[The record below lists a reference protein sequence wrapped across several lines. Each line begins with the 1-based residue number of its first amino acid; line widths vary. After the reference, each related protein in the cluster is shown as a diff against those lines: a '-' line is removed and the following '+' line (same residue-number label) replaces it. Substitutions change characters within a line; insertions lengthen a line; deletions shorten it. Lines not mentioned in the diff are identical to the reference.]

1 MTYCIAIKL
10 NTGLVMLSDSRT
22 NAGVDHISTFRKM
35 AVYEKSQDRVLII
48 LSSGNL
54 AISQA
59 VKEYLTHVTDSGGPT
74 IWTARNLFEVAQL
87 VGEAIRAV
95 AKRESDALRAAGVE
109 FNINLL
115 LGGQIAGESTR
126 LFHIYTAGNFIEATD
141 ENCYFQIGEAKYG
154 KPIIDRVV
162 SPETSLDE
170 AAKCA
175 LISMDSTLKSNLS
188 VGLPL
193 DLLVY
198 HEGSLAVT
206 HVAHIDEKNTYFQ
219 MIRSSWGKRLKQV
232 FSEIDAPLWMAKA
245 DNIGAY
251 KPIRDANATTIH
263 GLDELGIDN
272 TPAMQQLTLASS
284 FTNSTVQG

>member
-10 NTGLVMLSDSRT
+10 NAGLVMLSDSRT

-35 AVYEKSQDRVLII
+35 AVYEKPQDRVLVV

-59 VKEYLTHVTDSGGPT
+59 VKAQVAQTTEGTSV
-74 IWTARNLFEVAQL
+74 WTASNMFEVARL
-87 VGEAIRAV
+87 FGDAIRAV
-95 AKRESDALRAAGVE
+95 AQRETEALKAAGVE

-115 LGGQIAGESTR
+115 LGGQIAGEPTR
-126 LFHIYTAGNFIEATD
+126 LFHIYAAGNFIEATD
-141 ENCYFQIGEAKYG
+141 ENCYFQIGESKYG

-162 SPETSLDE
+162 SPSTSLDE

-193 DLLVY
+193 DLVVY
-198 HEGSLAVT
+198 HANTLAVS
-206 HVAHIDEKNTYFQ
+206 HVAHITEDNTYFQ
-219 MIRSSWGKRLKQV
+219 MIRSNWGKRLKQV
-232 FSEIDAPLWMAKA
+232 FSEIDAPVWLAK
-245 DNIGAY
+245 GESLSAY
-251 KPIRDANATTIH
+251 QPIRDSKDVQSTDAAAP
-263 GLDELGIDN
+263 GVDN
-272 TPAMQQLTLASS
+272 SPAMQQLTLGAAR
-284 FTNSTVQG
+284 

>member
-10 NTGLVMLSDSRT
+10 NAGLVMLSDSRT

-35 AVYEKSQDRVLII
+35 AVYEKPQDRVLVVM
-48 LSSGNL
+48 SSGNL

-59 VKEYLTHVTDSGGPT
+59 VKAHVAHATEGASV
-74 IWTARNLFEVAQL
+74 WTASNLFDVARL
-87 VGEAIRAV
+87 FGYAIRAV
-95 AKRESDALRAAGVE
+95 AQRETEALKAAGVE

-115 LGGQIAGESTR
+115 LGGQIAGEPVR
-126 LFHIYTAGNFIEATD
+126 LFHIYAAGNFIEATD
-141 ENCYFQIGEAKYG
+141 ENCYFQIGESKYG

-162 SPETSLDE
+162 SPSTSLDE

-198 HEGSLAVT
+198 HANTLTVT
-206 HVAHIDEKNTYFQ
+206 HVAHITEDNTYFQ
-219 MIRSSWGKRLKQV
+219 MIRSNWGKRLKQV
-232 FSEIDAPLWMAKA
+232 FSEIDAPVWLAK
-245 DNIGAY
+245 GESHSAY
-251 KPIRDANATTIH
+251 QPIRDSKDAPADDAASP
-263 GLDELGIDN
+263 GVDN
-272 TPAMQQLTLASS
+272 SPAMQQLTLG
-284 FTNSTVQG
+284 TTR

>member
-22 NAGVDHISTFRKM
+22 NAGVDHISTFKKM
-35 AVYEKSQDRVLII
+35 MVFEKPDDRVLV
-48 LSSGNL
+48 LMSSGNL

-59 VKEYLTHVTDSGGPT
+59 VRQHISQATSGKT
-74 IWTARNLFEVAQL
+74 IWSANNLFEVAQL
-87 VGEAIRAV
+87 MGDAVRAV
-95 AKRESDALRAAGVE
+95 AQRETKPLESAGVE

-115 LGGQIAGESTR
+115 LGGQIAGEPPR
-126 LFHIYTAGNFIEATD
+126 LFHIYAAGNFIEASD

-162 SPETSLDE
+162 TPDTSLDE

-193 DLLVY
+193 DLLLY
-198 HEGSLAVT
+198 HTNSLAVT
-206 HVAHIDEKNTYFQ
+206 QVAHIDEKNTYFQ
-219 MIRSSWGKRLKQV
+219 MIRNTWGKRLKQV
-232 FSEIDAPLWMAKA
+232 FTEIEPPTWSADAPEH
-245 DNIGAY
+245 GFY
-251 KPIRDANATTIH
+251 KPIRDTASEPSELVTTQPT
-263 GLDELGIDN
+263 L
-272 TPAMQQLTLASS
+272 QQLSLGGLAQQAS
-284 FTNSTVQG
+284 

>member
-10 NTGLVMLSDSRT
+10 NAGLVMLSDSRT

-35 AVYEKSQDRVLII
+35 AVYEKPQDRVLVV

-59 VKEYLTHVTDSGGPT
+59 VKAQVAQTTEGTSV
-74 IWTARNLFEVAQL
+74 WTASNMFDVARLF
-87 VGEAIRAV
+87 GDAIRAV
-95 AKRESDALRAAGVE
+95 AQRETEALKAAGVD

-115 LGGQIAGESTR
+115 LGGQIAGEPTR
-126 LFHIYTAGNFIEATD
+126 LFHIYAAGNFIEATD
-141 ENCYFQIGEAKYG
+141 ENCYFQIGESKYG

-162 SPETSLDE
+162 SPSTSLDE

-193 DLLVY
+193 DLVVY
-198 HEGSLAVT
+198 HANTLAVS
-206 HVAHIDEKNTYFQ
+206 HVAHITEDNTYFQ
-219 MIRSSWGKRLKQV
+219 MIRSNWGKRLKQV
-232 FSEIDAPLWMAKA
+232 FSEIDAPVWLAK
-245 DNIGAY
+245 GESLSAY
-251 KPIRDANATTIH
+251 QPIRDSQDVQSTDAAAP
-263 GLDELGIDN
+263 GVDN
-272 TPAMQQLTLASS
+272 SPAMQQLTLGAAR
-284 FTNSTVQG
+284 

>member
-35 AVYEKSQDRVLII
+35 AVYEKPHDRVLVM

-59 VKEYLTHVTDSGGPT
+59 VKEYLSHVPDDDSPT

-87 VGEAIRAV
+87 VGAAIRVV
-95 AKRESDALRAAGVE
+95 AERETEALKAAGVE

-115 LGGQIAGESTR
+115 LGGQIAGEATR
-126 LFHIYTAGNFIEATD
+126 LFHIYAAGNFIEATD
-141 ENCYFQIGEAKYG
+141 ENCYFQIGESKYG

-162 SPETSLDE
+162 SPDTTLDE

-198 HEGSLAVT
+198 HEDSLAVT
-206 HVAHIDEKNTYFQ
+206 HVAHIDEKNDYFQ

-232 FSEIDAPLWMAKA
+232 FSEIDAPMWLAKSES
-245 DNIGAY
+245 ISVY
-251 KPIRDANATTIH
+251 KPIRDARASKPM
-263 GLDELGIDN
+263 GDGQLGIDN
-272 TPAMQQLTLASS
+272 TPAMQQLTL
-284 FTNSTVQG
+284 TGK

>member
-10 NTGLVMLSDSRT
+10 NAGLVMLSDSRT

-35 AVYEKSQDRVLII
+35 AVYEKPQDRVLIM

-59 VKEYLTHVTDSGGPT
+59 VKEHLSHVPNDDAQT

-87 VGEAIRAV
+87 VGEAIRVV
-95 AKRESDALRAAGVE
+95 AKRETESLKAAGVE

-115 LGGQIAGESTR
+115 LGGQIAGEKTR
-126 LFHIYTAGNFIEATD
+126 LFHIYAAGNFIEATD
-141 ENCYFQIGEAKYG
+141 ENCYFQIGESKYG

-198 HEGSLAVT
+198 HEDSLAVT
-206 HVAHIDEKNTYFQ
+206 HVAHIDEKNDYFQ

-232 FSEIDAPLWMAKA
+232 FSEIDAPMWLAKSET
-245 DNIGAY
+245 ISAY
-251 KPIRDANATTIH
+251 KPIRDANAPKS
-263 GLDELGIDN
+263 GNANQLGIDN
-272 TPAMQQLTLASS
+272 TPAMQQLTLSA
-284 FTNSTVQG
+284 

>member
-1 MTYCIAIKL
+1 
-10 NTGLVMLSDSRT
+10 MLSDSRT
-22 NAGVDHISTFRKM
+22 NAGVDHISSFRKM
-35 AVYEKSQDRVLII
+35 AVYEKPQDRVLVI

-59 VKEYLTHVTDSGGPT
+59 VKEHLSHIPADDSPT

-87 VGEAIRAV
+87 VGEAIRVV
-95 AKRESDALRAAGVE
+95 AKRETEALKAAGVE
-109 FNINLL
+109 FNISLL
-115 LGGQIAGESTR
+115 LGGQIAGEATR
-126 LFHIYTAGNFIEATD
+126 LFHIYAAGNFIEATD

-162 SPETSLDE
+162 TPNTSLDE

-188 VGLPL
+188 VGMPL

-198 HEGSLAVT
+198 HEDSLTVT
-206 HVAHIDEKNTYFQ
+206 HVAHIDEKNDYFQ

-232 FSEIDAPLWMAKA
+232 FSEIDAPMWLAKSES
-245 DNIGAY
+245 ISAY
-251 KPIRDANATTIH
+251 KPIRDANVTQSTGADH
-263 GLDELGIDN
+263 LGVDN
-272 TPAMQQLTLASS
+272 TPAMQQLTLS
-284 FTNSTVQG
+284 GK

>member
-10 NTGLVMLSDSRT
+10 NAGLVMLSDSRT

-35 AVYEKSQDRVLII
+35 AVYEKPQDRVLVVM
-48 LSSGNL
+48 SSGNL

-59 VKEYLTHVTDSGGPT
+59 VKAHVAHAAEGASV
-74 IWTARNLFEVAQL
+74 WTAGNLFDVARL
-87 VGEAIRAV
+87 FGDAIRAV
-95 AKRESDALRAAGVE
+95 AQRETEALKAAGVE

-115 LGGQIAGESTR
+115 LGGQIAGEPVR
-126 LFHIYTAGNFIEATD
+126 LFHIYAAGNFIEATD
-141 ENCYFQIGEAKYG
+141 ENCYFQIGESKYG

-162 SPETSLDE
+162 SPSTSLDE

-198 HEGSLAVT
+198 HANTLTVT
-206 HVAHIDEKNTYFQ
+206 HVAHITEDNTYFQ
-219 MIRSSWGKRLKQV
+219 MIRSNWGKRLKQV
-232 FSEIDAPLWMAKA
+232 FSEIDAPVWLAK
-245 DNIGAY
+245 GESHSAY
-251 KPIRDANATTIH
+251 QPIRDSNDAPANDAASP
-263 GLDELGIDN
+263 GVDN
-272 TPAMQQLTLASS
+272 SPAMQQLTLG
-284 FTNSTVQG
+284 TTR

>member
-35 AVYEKSQDRVLII
+35 AVYEKPQDRVLVI

-59 VKEYLTHVTDSGGPT
+59 VKEHLSHTPDNDANPIKPT

-95 AKRESDALRAAGVE
+95 AARETEALKVAGVE

-115 LGGQIAGESTR
+115 LGGQIAGEKTR
-126 LFHIYTAGNFIEATD
+126 LFHVYSAGNFIEATD
-141 ENCYFQIGEAKYG
+141 ENCYFQIGESKYG

-162 SPETSLDE
+162 SPDTSLDE

-198 HEGSLAVT
+198 HEDSLAVT
-206 HVAHIDEKNTYFQ
+206 HVAHIDEKNDYFQ

-232 FSEIDAPLWMAKA
+232 FSEIDAPVWLAKSES
-245 DNIGAY
+245 ISAY
-251 KPIRDANATTIH
+251 KPIRDTNMPKSAQ
-263 GLDELGIDN
+263 GMQLGIDN
-272 TPAMQQLTLASS
+272 TPAMQQLTLS
-284 FTNSTVQG
+284 Q

>member
-35 AVYEKSQDRVLII
+35 TVFEKKGDRVITL

-59 VKEYLTHVTDSGGPT
+59 VRQRIDQGFSDETNGKERT
-74 IWTARNLFEVAQL
+74 IWSLATMFDVALL
-87 VGEAIRAV
+87 VGDAVRAV
-95 AKRESDALRAAGVE
+95 AKREAEALKSAGVE
-109 FNINLL
+109 FNVKFLL
-115 LGGQIAGESTR
+115 SGQIGQEAPR
-126 LFHIYTAGNFIEATD
+126 LFYIYSAGNFIEAAD
-141 ENCYFQIGEAKYG
+141 ENCYFQIGEEKYG
-154 KPIIDRVV
+154 KPILDRVITV
-162 SPETSLDE
+162 DTSLEE

-198 HEGSLAVT
+198 ETGSLAVT
-206 HVAHIDEKNTYFQ
+206 HVTHIDEHNEYFN

-232 FSEIDAPLWMAKA
+232 FSEIESPKWLPLKT
-245 DNIGAY
+245 NESHY
-251 KPIRDANATTIH
+251 KP
-263 GLDELGIDN
+263 LLE
-272 TPAMQQLTLASS
+272 TPQSFAPQTAILTFQHLSLSDKGQQQS
-284 FTNSTVQG
+284 

>member
-22 NAGVDHISTFRKM
+22 NAGVDHISSFRKM
-35 AVYEKSQDRVLII
+35 AVYEKPQDRVLIM

-59 VKEYLTHVTDSGGPT
+59 VKEHLSHTPKDDAPT

-87 VGEAIRAV
+87 IGEAIRVV
-95 AKRESDALRAAGVE
+95 ANRETEALKAAGVE

-115 LGGQIAGESTR
+115 LGGQIAGETTR
-126 LFHIYTAGNFIEATD
+126 LFHIYAAGNFIEATD

-162 SPETSLDE
+162 TPDTSLDE

-188 VGLPL
+188 VGMPL

-198 HEGSLAVT
+198 HEDSLAVT
-206 HVAHIDEKNTYFQ
+206 HVAHIDEKNDYFQ

-232 FSEIDAPLWMAKA
+232 FSEIDAPIWQAKSESL
-245 DNIGAY
+245 NAY
-251 KPIRDANATTIH
+251 KPIRDTSAAATSGAQT
-263 GLDELGIDN
+263 LGVDN
-272 TPAMQQLTLASS
+272 TPAMQQLTL
-284 FTNSTVQG
+284 STS

>member
-35 AVYEKSQDRVLII
+35 AVYEKPQDRVLII

-59 VKEYLTHVTDSGGPT
+59 VKEHLTHITDSGGST

-115 LGGQIAGESTR
+115 LGGQIAGEPTR

-162 SPETSLDE
+162 SPDTSLDE

-188 VGLPL
+188 VGMPL

-232 FSEIDAPLWMAKA
+232 FSEIDAPFWMEKS
-245 DNIGAY
+245 DNISAY

>member
-10 NTGLVMLSDSRT
+10 KAGLVMLSDSRT

-35 AVYEKSQDRVLII
+35 AVYEKPGDRVLVL

-59 VKEYLTHVTDSGGPT
+59 VRQRLILGFGGKS
-74 IWTARNLFEVAQL
+74 IWSVGTLFEVAQL
-87 VGEAIRAV
+87 VGDAIRSV
-95 AKRESDALRAAGVE
+95 AKREEEALKAAGVD
-109 FNINLL
+109 FNVSLL
-115 LGGQIAGESTR
+115 LGGQIAGEEVR
-126 LFHIYTAGNFIEATD
+126 LFHIYSAGNFIEATD
-141 ENCYFQIGEAKYG
+141 ENCYFQIGESKYG

-162 SPETSLDE
+162 APDTSLDE

-198 HEGSLAVT
+198 HTDKLAVS
-206 HVAHIDEKNTYFQ
+206 HVAHIDEKNAYFQ
-219 MIRSSWGKRLKQV
+219 MIRSTWGNRLKQV
-232 FSEIDAPLWMAKA
+232 FSEIDAPVWSDRPEQLRFF
-245 DNIGAY
+245 
-251 KPIRDANATTIH
+251 KPVHDPHAEPP
-263 GLDELGIDN
+263 GVDN
-272 TPAMQQLTLASS
+272 TPPPKQLSLGS
-284 FTNSTVQG
+284 